1 MAERKRAE
9 KKRQKKAKQMPR
21 EHRSIAKRKLKAWK
35 KARKGLLEHIGEE
48 LLNPENEEKLQ
59 EKVKALFEQF
69 DADRSKG
76 IDVNELVAGFASLGV
91 KLESGEAASM
101 LAEADADGDGFV
113 QLEEF
118 QSVVRQEVD
127 NYVRVQESGCRCTIM

>member
-1 MAERKRAE
+1 MTERKAK
-9 KKRQKKAKQMPR
+9 KKRQSKAKQMPR
-21 EHRSIAKRKLKAWK
+21 EHRSIAKRKLNAWK

-48 LLNPENEEKLQ
+48 LLKPENEEKLR
-59 EKVKALFEQF
+59 EKVKTLFEEF

-113 QLEEF
+113 QLDEF

-127 NYVRVQESGCRCTIM
+127 NYVRVRESGCRCTIM

>member
-1 MAERKRAE
+1 
-9 KKRQKKAKQMPR
+9 MPR